1 LTGKTVTLDAS
12 PADTI
17 NTLKAKIQ
25 DKEGIPPDQQRL
37 IFAGKQLEDDRT
49 MSDYNIQKESTLH
62 LVLRLRGGPGP
73 ARKSTS
79 VNTNS
84 AKKPTATDEEN
95 YESLDAAQ
103 ISGLAEHVIYNLNSL
118 TTIPARQSA
127 LVTIDKWSV
136 HGELVLYYDPKINDL
151 NAIRA
156 VHLFNDTGSVLAP
169 GSVAVLDDGRF
180 VSQCQFTPMLQKD
193 DQLINYGLDTTIAV
207 TKTLPSNLQ
216 EIKIEDVEIVYSPSD
231 DNSITVKPIGIALLQ
246 NYTKR
251 TKYQIKNNAVD
262 RRVEKFYID
271 HSADASL
278 GGYVVTSTEN
288 CIKSVMGFS
297 RFQLSLE
304 PQQDVELIVTEN
316 ATSTKYVSNLSDLET
331 FLEKQA
337 NELHQSNVLSKSI
350 LELIQRIVKC
360 KYIDSALDLMINNN
374 EQNISETTVRDW
386 QNKKDLLPKHFLEKV
401 LTIVDIQNRT
411 KELDQRIE
419 YLNGHINSIFTNQVR
434 LRENI
439 KSLEKINTSD
449 LLKRYLKDLNT
460 EEDDLAETR
469 KEIKTLD
476 NAKSALSKD
485 LKEKR
490 FQLKTEATE
499 EKKNL
504 RV

>member
-1 LTGKTVTLDAS
+1 MGS
-12 PADTI
+12 CR
-17 NTLKAKIQ
+17 
-25 DKEGIPPDQQRL
+25 G
-37 IFAGKQLEDDRT
+37 LEL
-49 MSDYNIQKESTLH
+49 SEKSTLH
-62 LVLRLRGGPGP
+62 LVLRLRGGPGGD
-73 ARKSTS
+73 SDFG
-79 VNTNS
+79 NTKN
-84 AKKPTATDEEN
+84 ANRQKATDDES
-95 YESLDAAQ
+95 YESLDASQ
-103 ISGLAEHVIYNLNSL
+103 INGLAEHVIYNLNSL

-169 GSVAVLDDGRF
+169 GSVAVLDDERF

-207 TKTLPSNLQ
+207 IKTLPSNLQ
-216 EIKIEDVEIVYSPSD
+216 DISIQNVEITYSQSD
-231 DNSITVKPIGIALLQ
+231 DNSTTVKPIGITILQ
-246 NYTKR
+246 NHTKR

-262 RRVEKFYID
+262 RRVEKFYVD

-278 GGYVVTSTEN
+278 GGYIVTTTDN

-297 RFQLSLE
+297 RFQLSLD
-304 PQQDVELIVTEN
+304 PQQEVELIVTEN
-316 ATSTKYVSNLSDLET
+316 ATNTKYVYYLSDLET

-337 NELHQSNVLSKSI
+337 NELQQLNILSKST
-350 LELIQRIVKC
+350 LELIQRIVKY

-374 EQNISETTVRDW
+374 EQNISEITVRDW
-386 QNKKDLLPKHFLEKV
+386 QNKKDLLPKHFLEQV
-401 LTIVDIQNRT
+401 STILDIQNRV
-411 KELDQRIE
+411 KDMGQQID
-419 YLNGHINSIFTNQVR
+419 YLNEHIKSIFTNQER

-439 KSLEKINTSD
+439 KSLEKMNTSD
-449 LLKRYLKDLNT
+449 LLKRYLKDLNI

-469 KEIKTLD
+469 AEIKAMENSKNVLI
-476 NAKSALSKD
+476 KD
-485 LKEKR
+485 LKEKC
-490 FQLKTEATE
+490 FNLKNEATE